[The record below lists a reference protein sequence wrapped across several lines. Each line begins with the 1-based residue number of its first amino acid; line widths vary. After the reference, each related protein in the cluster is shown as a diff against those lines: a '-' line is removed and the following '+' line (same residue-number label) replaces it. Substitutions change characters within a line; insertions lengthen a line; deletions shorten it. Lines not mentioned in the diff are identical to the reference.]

1 MELHVGAHHFPV
13 GRQAF
18 PTAFRAFIIWFAI
31 RWHRRAAAAAEQ
43 QNHKQLQQIR
53 PHVHTRPENRS
64 SIGEARNL
72 WVLNKADGQLIQS
85 MLAMKRWP
93 EIHSTLKTQHLPVLA
108 QLSLPPPFLAR
119 LSPCS
124 AQRCPSLFAKRL
136 IYNSLPILVWC
147 SFPSTLR
154 SHDFY
159 MPRVRAGYWITCP
172 VVERFS
178 LLPRAWAPIQTAVF
192 STGGGCS
199 SPRLSALTSGNAA
212 KPFFFFF

>member
-1 MELHVGAHHFPV
+1 
-13 GRQAF
+13 
-18 PTAFRAFIIWFAI
+18 
-31 RWHRRAAAAAEQ
+31 
-43 QNHKQLQQIR
+43 
-53 PHVHTRPENRS
+53 
-64 SIGEARNL
+64 
-72 WVLNKADGQLIQS
+72 

-124 AQRCPSLFAKRL
+124 AQRCPPLFAKRL

-178 LLPRAWAPIQTAVF
+178 LLPQAWAPIQTAVF

-212 KPFFFFF
+212 KPFFFFLRHFNFPVLWTIRRTWRASKLPPSLLF